1 MLTTTLNL
9 ARKWRAHSFD
19 TLVGQELVVK
29 ILKNSLFTAHYF
41 PVYLFAG
48 QRGCGKTSTARIFA
62 AALNCTQLQTFQAKP
77 KEVLIPCGSCESCSA
92 MMQGRHPDFIEI
104 DAASH
109 TGVDNMRSIIDA
121 SYYLP
126 VLGRKKIYLI
136 DEAHM
141 LSKAAF
147 NALLKLFEEP
157 PLHAHFILATTDP
170 EKIIETVRSR
180 CFTLFFGAIE
190 NNLLTEH
197 LKYLCVQ
204 ESIEYSSDALSYI
217 ARAAE
222 GSARDAINI
231 LETVRFSYPSVTK
244 EAVLRV
250 LGHVDD
256 QQLMNLVMQVLHGDT
271 KSYLATWREHI
282 APRAS
287 AQQLWLGLVRLV
299 RGIIWHQYGAVAT
312 DVSAEMLND
321 AAKISPQKSTQLLE
335 TLYHIEP
342 LFIRSS
348 NQQTL
353 LEFSLLQ
360 LCARFKK
367 SSDNSS
373 YGQSGVLG
381 VAEPKEEDV
390 VIIEVDEDG
399 EPSEEEHD
407 VDEEETVLDMPVSA
421 ESEKIAST
429 LPVSTDEKLVACK
442 TACSQLTDQIL
453 SSVLSQITSVTHDA
467 ASNRLLV
474 HAPAQFSFFADMVN
488 NKHAVWASVIAQIYA
503 HTGLVGIVFDAVV
516 DVPVTEKRVASIPV
530 LKPTAQPLPVKE
542 KQTEQKQTQVAARFD
557 QKYAPRSTYPS
568 RPRAIAEKSLDV
580 SDRARWPLTN
590 RVLDFFPGTVTVV
603 NEARP

>member
-1 MLTTTLNL
+1 MHSSTLNL

-62 AALNCTQLQTFQAKP
+62 AALNCAQLSVFQAKP
-77 KEVLIPCGSCESCSA
+77 KEVAIPCGVCESCTA
-92 MMQGRHPDFIEI
+92 LLQGRHPDFIEI

-197 LKYLCVQ
+197 LKHLCVQ
-204 ESIEYSSDALSYI
+204 EQIEYTPEALNYI

-244 EAVLRV
+244 DAVLRV

-256 QQLMNLVMQVLHGDT
+256 QQLMQLVIQVLTGDT
-271 KSYLATWREHI
+271 ASYLATWSEHI

-287 AQQLWLGLVRLV
+287 AQQVWLGLVRLI

-312 DVSAEMLND
+312 DVSGEMIKG
-321 AAKISPQKSTQLLE
+321 ATGISPQKCTQLLE
-335 TLYHIEP
+335 TLYQIEP

-367 SSDNSS
+367 KSDNSS
-373 YGQSGVLG
+373 YGQSGVVS
-381 VAEPKEEDV
+381 VAQPKEEDV
-390 VIIEVDEDG
+390 IFVEVD
-399 EPSEEEHD
+399 
-407 VDEEETVLDMPVSA
+407 DEEADEQEGDDVVEETSIDTPIFTPV
-421 ESEKIAST
+421 EKIVEMPSNKDAQ
-429 LPVSTDEKLVACK
+429 LQLCK
-442 TACSQLTDQIL
+442 TACAQLADQIV
-453 SSVLSQITSVTHDA
+453 SSVLSQIASVTHDA
-467 ASNRLLV
+467 TDNRLVV
-474 HAPAQFSFFADMVN
+474 HAPVQFSFFADMVN
-488 NKHAVWASVIAQIYA
+488 NAHAVWAPVVAQVYQ
-503 HTGLVGIVFDAVV
+503 HTGLVGIVFDAIVEV
-516 DVPVTEKRVASIPV
+516 SVAEKRVVSVPV
-530 LKPTAQPLPVKE
+530 LRPTSLSSSAQGKPVE
-542 KQTEQKQTQVAARFD
+542 KKPMPTNTQFGQRYEL
-557 QKYAPRSTYPS
+557 KSSYPR
-568 RPRAIAEKSLDV
+568 RPKIVPEKAIDV
-580 SDRARWPLTN
+580 SDAARWPLVN
-590 RVLDFFPGTVTVV
+590 RVLNFFPGTVTVV
-603 NEARP
+603 DEARP